1 MIRPL
6 GILGLV
12 ILVLQGCAE
21 LSWLKS
27 PFGGTEAAPVPGRKP
42 SDVGAKAGDQQQ
54 ALAAPGTE
62 TPKTGPAIGEL
73 VGLDF
78 GAVRTMLGDPAL
90 EEIQPPATVWAYN
103 GRGCVLSIF
112 FYPDVDGGSYRAL
125 TYQVKG
131 AEQTEELPQRCFSEL
146 LQDGEKTET
155 N

>member
-21 LSWLKS
+21 LAWLKL
-27 PFGGTEAAPVPGRKP
+27 PFGETEAAPVPGRKP
-42 SDVGAKAGDQQQ
+42 SQVGAKAESQQQ
-54 ALAAPGTE
+54 ALAATGTE
-62 TPKTGPAIGEL
+62 TLPTAPPIGEL

-78 GAVRTMLGDPAL
+78 GAVRAMLGDPAL

-146 LQDGEKTET
+146 LQDGKKTET

>member
-6 GILGLV
+6 GTLGLV
-12 ILVLQGCAE
+12 VLVLQGCADF
-21 LSWLKS
+21 SWPKS
-27 PFGGTEAAPVPGRKP
+27 PFSATEAAPVPGRKP
-42 SDVGAKAGDQQQ
+42 SEVGSKANDQQE
-54 ALAAPGTE
+54 ARATTGTE
-62 TPKTGPAIGEL
+62 ALPPSPAIGEL

-78 GAVRTMLGDPAL
+78 AAVRTMLGDPAL

-103 GRGCVLSIF
+103 GRGCVLSVF

>member
-21 LSWLKS
+21 LSWLTS
-27 PFGGTEAAPVPGRKP
+27 PFSPAEAPVPARKP
-42 SDVGAKAGDQQQ
+42 SAVGSKAAADQQ
-54 ALAAPGTE
+54 ALATPGVDVPE
-62 TPKTGPAIGEL
+62 IAEL

-78 GAVRTMLGDPAL
+78 TAVRSLLGVPAL

-146 LQDGEKTET
+146 LQDGEKTRT

>member
-1 MIRPL
+1 M
-6 GILGLV
+6 
-12 ILVLQGCAE
+12 
-21 LSWLKS
+21 
-27 PFGGTEAAPVPGRKP
+27 AAPSPE
-42 SDVGAKAGDQQQ
+42 
-54 ALAAPGTE
+54 AP
-62 TPKTGPAIGEL
+62 PTGPAIDEL

-103 GRGCVLSIF
+103 GRGCVLSIV